1 MGAQVL
7 KKALINGIY
16 SPMVIEFGTS
26 GWRAVLS
33 EDFTFENV
41 RKLAHAIAGHVKEH
55 PLFGFHSNDYHEF
68 IGEGESKESPLVV
81 IGHDPRFQGEA
92 FALEVAQVLAAA
104 GVRSILAQ
112 SDTPTPVVAWAVLDH
127 KAVGGIVITASHN
140 PSHYNGIKWTPFWGG
155 PATVDVTDDMER
167 RSSIYGHQNV
177 RMMEYD
183 KAVRDGWISHKDL
196 SGSYFK
202 QLKKIIDVKKLKNSK
217 LKIGVDSMHGAAR
230 GYMRP
235 FLESIGIQAEG
246 LNENRD
252 VLFAG
257 HSPEPSSEKL
267 EELRALMKK
276 KKLDIGLAC
285 DGDADRFGVLDS
297 GGVWISANE
306 VVGLSLYH
314 LIKNKGM
321 SGGVARSLMTS
332 HFVDAIA
339 KKNGLRV
346 RETPVG
352 FKHIGEL
359 LRHGD
364 FLLGG
369 EESGGLSIHGHVP
382 EKDGILAC
390 LLMAELVA
398 FEKKPLA
405 KIRDGLFKE
414 LGAFHNVR
422 LNFELES
429 PAMAK
434 DLRDRLTQK
443 PPLTLAGTSVW
454 RIDHTDGFK
463 FILKD
468 GRWLGMRLSG
478 TEPVVRM
485 YAEASDP
492 KGLKSLVDD
501 GKKIIAGKK

>member
-1 MGAQVL
+1 
-7 KKALINGIY
+7 
-16 SPMVIEFGTS
+16 MVIEFGTS

-33 EDFTFENV
+33 EDFTFDNV
-41 RKLAHAIAGHVKEH
+41 RKVIHAIAGHVKEH
-55 PLFGFHSNDYHEF
+55 PTVGFHSRDYHDF
-68 IGEGESKESPLVV
+68 VGDMKGQESPLVI

-92 FALEVAQVLAAA
+92 FALEAAEVLAAA
-104 GVRSILAQ
+104 GVRSIITE

-127 KAVGGIVITASHN
+127 KAVGGIVVTASHN
-140 PSHYNGIKWTPFWGG
+140 PSQYNGIKWTPFWGG
-155 PATVDVTDDMER
+155 PATVDITDDIER
-167 RSSIYGHQNV
+167 RASIYGHQNV
-177 RMMEYD
+177 RLMAND

-196 SGSYFK
+196 RASYFK
-202 QLKKIIDVKKLKNSK
+202 QLKKIVDVKKIKNAK
-217 LKIGVDSMHGAAR
+217 LKIGVDAMHGAAR
-230 GYMRP
+230 SYLRP
-235 FLESIGIQAEG
+235 FLQEEGIQVLG

-267 EELRALMKK
+267 DELRALMKK
-276 KKLDIGLAC
+276 KELDLGLAC
-285 DGDADRFGVLDS
+285 DGDADRFGVLDA

-306 VVGLSLYH
+306 VLALALHH
-314 LIKNKGM
+314 LVKNKGM
-321 SGGVARSLMTS
+321 TGGVVRSLMTS
-332 HFVDAIA
+332 HFVDAVA
-339 KKNGLRV
+339 KKNNLRV

-352 FKHIGEL
+352 FKYIGEL

-364 FLLGG
+364 FILGG

-414 LGAFHNVR
+414 LGSFHNAR
-422 LNFELES
+422 LNFRLEDS
-429 PAMAK
+429 RMAK
-434 DLRDRLTQK
+434 DLKDRLTQK

-468 GRWLGMRLSG
+468 GRWMGMRLSG
-478 TEPVVRM
+478 TEPVVRL
-485 YAEASDP
+485 YAEASDQ
-492 KGLKSLVDD
+492 KGLKNLIED
-501 GKKIIAGKK
+501 GKKIISGKK